1 MPPTASE
8 RDAPRLQGV
17 SAVDQRRPPGSWART
32 LKRGVGDPG
41 GTPLSAGT
49 KFTPRGVK
57 HVGGTTGVRLS
68 SQRRGGACWFSGGR
82 PVEPDTASSGNLHIV
97 TFLPIKRWRDVP
109 AFVLLSSRV
118 QRQVR
123 ATPGLV
129 AEAVTAN
136 FPKRFCYTY
145 TIWESQDAMR
155 AFLYEG
161 PHLEAIKR
169 FDDWRAPNASNAVWQ
184 SPVRTIDWA
193 DAMKRLETPTRPF
206 PDRPSTR

>member
-1 MPPTASE
+1 M
-8 RDAPRLQGV
+8 
-17 SAVDQRRPPGSWART
+17 
-32 LKRGVGDPG
+32 
-41 GTPLSAGT
+41 
-49 KFTPRGVK
+49 
-57 HVGGTTGVRLS
+57 
-68 SQRRGGACWFSGGR
+68 
-82 PVEPDTASSGNLHIV
+82 EPDTASSGNLHIV